1 MMPKGWKRP
10 FEDPID
16 LPSGHQLVTLQDAA
30 DYILKLP
37 RAEQKLAEWQTAT
50 EILILAAE
58 GRDFLMHARIGMLR
72 ALNRNVARVFNPGR
86 KEIHWGKRNSRGTN
100 ERP

>member
-1 MMPKGWKRP
+1 
-10 FEDPID
+10 
-16 LPSGHQLVTLQDAA
+16 V
-30 DYILKLP
+30 
-37 RAEQKLAEWQTAT
+37 T